1 MSLHGL
7 ALFCLVYFI
16 ATATPGP
23 GIAAIVARALS
34 RGTRGLPAFIAGF
47 VAGDLI
53 WFTVAATGMAVLAQ
67 TMHTAFVVLKYLGV
81 AYLLYLAYRMWTAPA
96 QPLDEGDSPTKEES
110 AARLF
115 AGALTLTL
123 SNPKVMMFFLA
134 LLPTVIDVTELGLRA
149 YLEIVVASSMILSG
163 VLTTYSLAAVRARR
177 LFKDVRAVRWLN
189 RGSGGVITVAAALV
203 ATQ

>member
-1 MSLHGL
+1 MSPHGL

-53 WFTVAATGMAVLAQ
+53 WFTLAATGMTVLAQ

-96 QPLDEGDSPTKEES
+96 QPLDEGDSPTKEEN

-115 AGALTLTL
+115 TGALTLTL

-163 VLTTYSLAAVRARR
+163 VLTAYSLAAVRARR

>member
-1 MSLHGL
+1 MSPHGL

-53 WFTVAATGMAVLAQ
+53 WFTLAATGMTVLAQ

-96 QPLDEGDSPTKEES
+96 QPLDEGDSPTKEEN

-115 AGALTLTL
+115 TGALTLTL